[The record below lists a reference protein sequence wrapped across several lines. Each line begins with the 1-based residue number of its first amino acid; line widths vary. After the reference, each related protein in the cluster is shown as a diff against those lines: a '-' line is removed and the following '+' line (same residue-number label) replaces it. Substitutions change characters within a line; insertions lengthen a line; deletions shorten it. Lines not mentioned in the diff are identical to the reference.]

1 MNISKFSLFESVRCT
16 LHATLRLPLLFSCSS
31 PSNHN
36 QYLTPPYWQTC
47 NCAPAAVVLPL
58 SLPIINNNTS
68 HHRICRRCAAPCM
81 QLCACRCCSQV
92 PLPRITT
99 NTSHHRICRRCAAPC
114 MQLCAC
120 RCCSNSPSPSYD
132 NQYLTPPYLQTVRR
146 PLLATL
152 RLPL

>member
-1 MNISKFSLFESVRCT
+1 
-16 LHATLRLPLLFSCSS
+16 
-31 PSNHN
+31 
-36 QYLTPPYWQTC
+36 
-47 NCAPAAVVLPL
+47 
-58 SLPIINNNTS
+58 
-68 HHRICRRCAAPCM
+68 M

-132 NQYLTPPYLQTVRR
+132 NQYLTPPFLQTVRR

-152 RLPL
+152 RLPLLFSCSPSPQSISILHTTVFADGALPPARN